1 MDVTL
6 DPALPSPPTELTAQK
21 LATAVPERTEE
32 DERRLFRLYK
42 GWTFSERDGQVRQ
55 WVYQFGYDIQ
65 ETQKKERRWV
75 CCLCIKHKNPR
86 PKSYAIKGLQNAE
99 IHLYEDH
106 NGIVDPTGKKQRPA
120 KAAEKAPQSIATILQ
135 LNPKEPK
142 EQYFINM
149 LIKRFNKTVFR
160 QKLVNWIVNSNQSFS
175 TANDKDLRDI
185 FNYLNP
191 SVEITQANITHMTV
205 RAIAEREFNNNKE
218 RVKEV
223 LRKSPGQIHIQ
234 YDGWKSGNRH
244 ALYGITC
251 VFRDSNNRPQ
261 KCVLGLP
268 ELTERHTGE
277 NIAGQIIEIIQE
289 FEIDNKLGYFTLD
302 NAGNN
307 KTSMEDLGLEFGFDW
322 EKRWVRCIGHV
333 VNIVVKHMLFGKSPD
348 AFEKEV
354 VEGIYTAAKE
364 HEVWR
369 KRGSV
374 GKWHNFA
381 VVSG

>member
-1 MDVTL
+1 
-6 DPALPSPPTELTAQK
+6 
-21 LATAVPERTEE
+21 
-32 DERRLFRLYK
+32 
-42 GWTFSERDGQVRQ
+42 VRQ

-65 ETQKKERRWV
+65 NTQQKERRWV
-75 CCLCIKHKNPR
+75 CCLCIKQKNPK
-86 PKSYAIKGLQNAE
+86 PKSYAVKGLQNAE
-99 IHLYEDH
+99 VHLYEDH
-106 NGIVDPTGKKQRPA
+106 NGIVDPRGKKQRPA

-142 EQYFINM
+142 EQYLINM
-149 LIKRFNKTVFR
+149 LIKRFDKTVFQ

-175 TANDKDLRDI
+175 TANDKYLRDI
-185 FNYLNP
+185 FSYLNP

-205 RAIAEREFNNNKE
+205 RAIAEREFNSNKE

-289 FEIDNKLGYFTLD
+289 FEIEDKLGYFTLD

-354 VEGIYTAAKE
+354 FEGIHTAAKE
-364 HEVWR
+364 LEVWR

-381 VVSG
+381 VVSGRAFDYNSFYLPSCRK